1 MDQHPKTDSWK
12 NSTNS
17 LFRSYYLLFI
27 ACKSK
32 QKSRKFQI
40 KMIVF
45 TKKTASCHSPFTRK
59 LQSFNGRTAVMHR
72 EDWLFPRWEQ
82 KTAFKCRINVTYMA
96 MKLRFVD
103 EFSRKRSTPNISAW
117 KPSVQRVSAMLGLH
131 ATPNIDL
138 TQT

>member
-32 QKSRKFQI
+32 QKSRKFQ
-40 KMIVF
+40 F
-45 TKKTASCHSPFTRK
+45 FERK
-59 LQSFNGRTAVMHR
+59 LSHSFLLLQHKGSNPSTILLLENYSPLTEGLQSCMWRTDYSHVGNK
-72 EDWLFPRWEQ
+72 LCPRWEQ
-82 KTAFKCRINVTYMA
+82 KTAFKCRISVTYMA

-103 EFSRKRSTPNISAW
+103 EFSRKRSTPNISA
-117 KPSVQRVSAMLGLH
+117 
-131 ATPNIDL
+131 
-138 TQT
+138 